1 MSRIISDESFKLEMH
16 ILLKKQGIKKKERN
30 RIIEDA
36 LKRVM
41 LDRRE
46 CRLALESSM

>member
-1 MSRIISDESFKLEMH
+1 MYRIISDESFALEMH
-16 ILLKKQGIKKKERN
+16 VLLKKQGIKKKERN

-36 LKRVM
+36 LNNVM
-41 LDRRE
+41 LERRE